1 MTIMSALHAA
11 METIDTHKETMGSG
25 LYCAL
30 AKELKLVAD
39 SMDEHEDAARRAFA
53 MELMLDV
60 PASAAAG
67 TMCEYIED
75 GDFMAALVRKKG
87 RELRSFDPHVASLMG
102 HAWKIELTDA
112 LLPYHNNDPCLLC
125 DVRHGVMQLLQ
136 LRSSF
141 LPQIVNLLT
150 RKGVTPQMLCPFE
163 MNAEPVDGDDGR
175 GPSAKQ
181 FLAYEPR
188 FIRWLLGIGELEPWP
203 HIVEGGKQ
211 SFFESEL
218 IARANR
224 HGGDDPSINEPCSCP
239 TCLGVNIP
247 TLGPIEL
254 LPDTPAGSPA
264 PCVDRVS

>member
-1 MTIMSALHAA
+1 MTVVRALHAA
-11 METIDTHKETMGSG
+11 MEAIDAHKEAMGSG

-30 AKELKLVAD
+30 AREMKLVAE
-39 SMDEHEDAARRAFA
+39 SMDEHEDATRRAFA
-53 MELMLDV
+53 MDIMLDV

-67 TMCEYIED
+67 AMVEYMED
-75 GDFMAALVRKKG
+75 DEFMSALVRRKG
-87 RELRSFDPHVASLMG
+87 RELRSFEPHVASLMG
-102 HAWKIELTDA
+102 HAWKIELTEA

-125 DVRHGVMQLLQ
+125 DVRHGVLQLLQ

-163 MNAEPVDGDDGR
+163 LNAEPVDGDDGR

-188 FIRWLLGIGELEPWP
+188 LIRWLLGIGELEPWP
-203 HIVEGGKQ
+203 RIVEGGKQ
-211 SFFESEL
+211 PLFETEL
-218 IARANR
+218 IASANR
-224 HGGDDPSINEPCSCP
+224 HGGDDPSINETCSCP
-239 TCLGVNIP
+239 TCVGVNIP

-254 LPDTPAGSPA
+254 LAEAPARSPGA
-264 PCVDRVS
+264 CVDRVP